1 MSERVELVW
10 FGDDASRY
18 DHGAGHPLR
27 PERVTLTRRLI
38 HDYGLVDGA
47 RVQETPARDASLDDL
62 ALVHTEE
69 YVDAVIRAGRGER
82 GSWWQY
88 GFGPGD
94 NPVFP
99 RMHEAS
105 SRVVG
110 ATLAAAEAV
119 LTGRAEHAFNPAGGL
134 HHALPARA
142 SGFCVYDDPAI
153 AIAWLLARGV
163 SRVAYVD
170 VDVHHGDGV
179 QEIFYRDP
187 RVLTISLHQDGRTLF
202 PGTGFTEEVGAGDAA
217 GTSVNVPLPPFTG
230 DDAWLRAFREVV
242 PALVE
247 AFRPEVLVTQLGCD
261 SHYSDPLAN
270 LGLTTAAYRATATE
284 LHDLAHRA
292 AGGRWLAT
300 GGGGYQWASVV
311 PRAWTI
317 YFAEMAGVGAAGL
330 ADEIPPSWLEA
341 AEAVAGHPVP
351 ATLSE
356 AAIPVHPGADDE
368 AVDRSIA
375 AVRRLVFPSHGLAS

>member
-1 MSERVELVW
+1 VSERVELVW
-10 FGDDASRY
+10 FGDDATWY
-18 DHGAGHPLR
+18 DHGPTHPLR
-27 PERVTLTRRLI
+27 PERVTLTRQLI
-38 HDYGLVDGA
+38 HDYGLVDGE
-47 RVQETPARDASLDDL
+47 RVRETPARDATLDEL
-62 ALVHTEE
+62 GLVHAER
-69 YVDAVIRAGRGER
+69 YIDAVLRAGRGEA
-82 GSWWQY
+82 GPWWEF

-105 SRVVG
+105 ARVVG
-110 ATLAAAEAV
+110 ASLVAAEAV
-119 LTGRAEHAFNPAGGL
+119 LSGRVEHAFNPAGGL

-142 SGFCVYDDPAI
+142 SGFCVYDDPAVS
-153 AIAWLLARGV
+153 IAWLLARGV
-163 SRVAYVD
+163 QRVAYVD

-202 PGTGFTEEVGAGDAA
+202 PGTGFVDEVGDGDAA

-230 DDAWLRAFREVV
+230 DAAWLRAFREVV
-242 PALVE
+242 PPLVE
-247 AFRPEVLVTQLGCD
+247 TFAPEVLVTQLGCD
-261 SHYSDPLAN
+261 SHHTDPLAN
-270 LGLTTAAYRATATE
+270 LGLTTAAYRQTAAA

-317 YFAEMAGVGAAGL
+317 YFAEMAGAAADLDDRLPPAWL
-330 ADEIPPSWLEA
+330 AA
-341 AEAVAGHPVP
+341 AERIAGHSLPP
-351 ATLSE
+351 TLSE
-356 AAIPVHPGADDE
+356 PPLPTTRADDE
-368 AVDRSIA
+368 GVDRSID
-375 AVRRLVFPSHGLAS
+375 AVKKLFFPFHGLSQA